1 MKQVVSER
9 CPLCGGHKQPGKT
22 TYSVDLG
29 SGVIL
34 VRNVPATVC
43 VQCGEAWIEHHWCH
57 GQVAQDLICPIP
69 GQQFVRCHE
78 THTHS
83 RPSPELVV
91 L

>member
-9 CPLCGGHKQPGKT
+9 CPLCGGCKQPGKT

-43 VQCGEAWIEHHWCH
+43 AQCGEAWIEHHTAQKLEQITQEAREK
-57 GQVAQDLICPIP
+57 GLQV
-69 GQQFVRCHE
+69 E
-78 THTHS
+78 
-83 RPSPELVV
+83 VV
-91 L
+91 AF